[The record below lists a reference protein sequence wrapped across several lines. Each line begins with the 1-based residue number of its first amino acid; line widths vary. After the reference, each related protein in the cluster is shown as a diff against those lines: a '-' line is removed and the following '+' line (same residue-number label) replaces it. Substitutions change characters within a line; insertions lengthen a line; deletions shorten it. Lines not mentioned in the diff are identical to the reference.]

1 LEKLDKALGQGRG
14 VLFVTGHYGG
24 IEYIPIFLTLKGYPM
39 SVIAKFAT
47 KQLKEVTYLQT
58 KDLGLQLIDTDRE
71 SNILAS
77 VSRALRANRVV
88 FIECDEIESWK
99 PSQKENM
106 IFLGKTIGVDKTINL
121 IQRRTGAEVVFGVL
135 HRFSLRKY
143 RLIIESCE
151 DMLSRL
157 DKRPSSVGKAV
168 LKTSEQYVYAYPE
181 QWYLWE
187 DYAEI
192 KTLRHP
198 RLHKI

>member
-1 LEKLDKALGQGRG
+1 LEKLDKAIGQGRG

-24 IEYIPIFLTLKGYPM
+24 IEYIPIFLALKGYPM

-71 SNILAS
+71 SNVWGS
-77 VSRALRANRVV
+77 VIRALRENRIV
-88 FIECDEIESWK
+88 FIECDEIEKWK
-99 PSQKENM
+99 QSQNEKM
-106 IFLGKTIGVDKTINL
+106 LFLGKTIGVDKTINL
-121 IQRRTGAEVVFGVL
+121 IQRRTKAEVVFGIL

-157 DKRPSSVGKAV
+157 GKTR
-168 LKTSEQYVYAYPE
+168 K
-181 QWYLWE
+181 
-187 DYAEI
+187 
-192 KTLRHP
+192 
-198 RLHKI
+198 